1 MMSDR
6 PNVLVIPAD
15 HGDLMGDF
23 GTYFKACQQQG
34 SVRAP
39 RVILGPRM
47 PADGRWKYAYAQQ
60 GAVEE
65 LYDLGEDPHE
75 PANLAAVPDPDRAA
89 FRDLP
94 VRGMGWRWYW
104 CPGTSQCATVSG
116 IRNGSV
122 EGRAEPST
130 GEIRR
135 PPPDGRALAAVRY
148 PPCLGGACAHSSAM
162 RRWALRQNACRSAS
176 RGRRTSR
183 LIVPV

>member
-1 MMSDR
+1 MSDR

-135 PPPDGRALAAVRY
+135 PPPTAGRWRLYATRPASAGPAPTARRCAGGLCGRTRAGRR
-148 PPCLGGACAHSSAM
+148 LEGGA
-162 RRWALRQNACRSAS
+162 LP
-176 RGRRTSR
+176 G
-183 LIVPV
+183 